1 MKIKIEF
8 TKSRSGD
15 FERVLGLIRRIKS
28 FSEESE
34 KGITLYSVEFSE
46 ADLDSAQAVMDL
58 LRTWKSVVFFMD
70 GKLVPRFKGG
80 HLCVGQDL
88 RRIIKTHEA
97 KPRRDGTWKGAC
109 NCEKQSGKPNLPKI
123 FWGNQTPPPQEPRK
137 RKIAGFDS
145 PVSLVFLSIPP
156 FAERFPRQGNTS
168 PEEFWMPGVCRCWA
182 PQRRFGSRE
191 FFHAQIA
198 RNARQVQPVPQHRP
212 RPGPPKVPELELGHF
227 RRLFSTYSH

>member
-70 GKLVPRFKGG
+70 GKLVPRFKAVTYVWDKIYADYQNSRSEAQKRWDVEGG
-80 HLCVGQDL
+80 LQL
-88 RRIIKTHEA
+88 RKTIREA
-97 KPRRDGTWKGAC
+97 K
-109 NCEKQSGKPNLPKI
+109 SPKDLL
-123 FWGNQTPPPQEPRK
+123 GNQTPPPK
-137 RKIAGFDS
+137 
-145 PVSLVFLSIPP
+145 
-156 FAERFPRQGNTS
+156 N
-168 PEEFWMPGVCRCWA
+168 PEKE
-182 PQRRFGSRE
+182 
-191 FFHAQIA
+191 
-198 RNARQVQPVPQHRP
+198 
-212 RPGPPKVPELELGHF
+212 K
-227 RRLFSTYSH
+227 